1 MTVEINHLHSIN
13 GHRSF
18 LLPISLRITNHLK
31 VVIPNASEVQSRF
44 RATLRTTPG
53 SQNSTNF
60 TATVRAHQA
69 LRIHPIDKAALCS
82 RAMRRMMLKT
92 PAFGLKLKAIARI
105 TDRPAYRQ
113 SLSPQA

>member
-1 MTVEINHLHSIN
+1 MAIA
-13 GHRSF
+13 RSSF
-18 LLPISLRITNHLK
+18 RSLCESRITLK
-31 VVIPNASEVQSRF
+31 LS
-44 RATLRTTPG
+44 
-53 SQNSTNF
+53 SQAPAKF
-60 TATVRAHQA
+60 KADFAQHPERHRAHKIPQILRLPCGLLRP

-82 RAMRRMMLKT
+82 RTMRRMMLKT